1 MMRHAREDR
10 HGWRLRAIV
19 VVLWRAGL
27 RVQEALALSERD
39 LDARRGSL
47 LVRQGKADGAAR
59 SAWTIGAGNRYSPGS
74 PPASSSRRP
83 AVLHHRRAD
92 PRAAHVKRR
101 RPPRVPPARRPGR
114 SSGAASRRTSCGTPT
129 PWSSPETVPGLGA
142 RRRRPASA
150 SSETEAAR
158 AGMREFAA
166 RANVY
171 RSRLGD
177 ESSAHGRAAARRR
190 DRQSRA
196 GERCSPSHVRPVACP
211 EATTRTTS
219 VYRSLG
225 VLRASAE
232 IVGRRASLEPALVSV
247 GSARANFAARVRQ
260 SLLSPGATQGPYA
273 RTSRPVESRHE
284 RSRPRG
290 PTRADRAPCAAA
302 LPLTPERA

>member
-1 MMRHAREDR
+1 VMRHAREDR
-10 HGWRLRAIV
+10 HGRRLRAIV

-39 LDARRGSL
+39 PDARRGSL
-47 LVRQGKADGAAR
+47 LVRQGKGRRRREIGMDDWGWEQIQPWLAAPSSSR
-59 SAWTIGAGNRYSPGS
+59 WARCSAASTGRPAGDPGQAPPSAASSAGS
-74 PPASSSRRP
+74 PPRP
-83 AVLHHRRAD
+83 VSA
-92 PRAAHVKRR
+92 
-101 RPPRVPPARRPGR
+101 
-114 SSGAASRRTSCGTPT
+114 AASRRTSCGTPT

-142 RRRRPASA
+142 RRQRPASA
-150 SSETEAAR
+150 TRVGEQR
-158 AGMREFAA
+158 NGR
-166 RANVY
+166 
-171 RSRLGD
+171 RSRRHARVRRVGQRLPQPAWRRI
-177 ESSAHGRAAARRR
+177 SAHGRAAARRR

-196 GERCSPSHVRPVACP
+196 GERCSPSHVRPVAWP

-284 RSRPRG
+284 RSRPCG

-302 LPLTPERA
+302 CR

>member
-19 VVLWRAGL
+19 VVPWRAGL

-47 LVRQGKADGAAR
+47 PVRQGKGGRRREIGMDDWGWEQIQPWLAAR
-59 SAWTIGAGNRYSPGS
+59 LELPVGPLFCIIDGPTHGRPWSSAVVRREFRRLAAQAGVRRRFAPHQLRHAHAVELARDRTRTRS
-74 PPASSSRRP
+74 PASATRVGEQRIGRRSRRH
-83 AVLHHRRAD
+83 ARVRRAGQRL
-92 PRAAHVKRR
+92 PQ
-101 RPPRVPPARRPGR
+101 PARRR
-114 SSGAASRRTSCGTPT
+114 I
-129 PWSSPETVPGLGA
+129 
-142 RRRRPASA
+142 
-150 SSETEAAR
+150 
-158 AGMREFAA
+158 
-166 RANVY
+166 
-171 RSRLGD
+171 
-177 ESSAHGRAAARRR
+177 SAHGRAAARRR
-190 DRQSRA
+190 DRQSRG

-211 EATTRTTS
+211 EATMRTTS

-302 LPLTPERA
+302 CR

>member
-1 MMRHAREDR
+1 VTIFRSFVRCGQIEVTGSVPNRSAATTATTFEGGVPVGLPVGPLFCVIDGPTRGRPWSSAAVRREFRRLAAQAGLRRRFAPHQLRHAHAVELARDRTRTRSPASATRVGEQRNGRRSRRHARVR
-10 HGWRLRAIV
+10 
-19 VVLWRAGL
+19 RAGQRL
-27 RVQEALALSERD
+27 PQ
-39 LDARRGSL
+39 
-47 LVRQGKADGAAR
+47 
-59 SAWTIGAGNRYSPGS
+59 
-74 PPASSSRRP
+74 
-83 AVLHHRRAD
+83 
-92 PRAAHVKRR
+92 
-101 RPPRVPPARRPGR
+101 PARRR
-114 SSGAASRRTSCGTPT
+114 I
-129 PWSSPETVPGLGA
+129 
-142 RRRRPASA
+142 
-150 SSETEAAR
+150 
-158 AGMREFAA
+158 
-166 RANVY
+166 
-171 RSRLGD
+171 
-177 ESSAHGRAAARRR
+177 SAHGRAAARGR